1 MKKLLGVFLTI
12 GMVVS
17 MLSGCGSTAKNSS
30 TSSAT
35 AASAAAEVSAA
46 VSAEATSDAAKS
58 EAVDGSKMKI
68 ALLIPGNLGDK
79 SFFDGSKAALDEIGK
94 KFGAKTDYVEMG
106 TDASKYEATYEDYC
120 EDGYDLILTISTA
133 GDDTLKKMAQ
143 EYPDQKFINLDT
155 DSEGFPSNVLPVTTK
170 SNEMSAL
177 AGVVAALKAKDAGS
191 NEIGFIGGM
200 DIPGINYFLV
210 GYIEGAQSVNP
221 DIKVNASYVG
231 SFTDSAKAKE
241 LAGIMYQSGVPIIY
255 QAAGGS
261 GLGVFEAAVAADK
274 LAIGVDSDQALSL
287 EEGSP
292 DEAKHIVTSAEKLA
306 SVYAV
311 DLVEKYIKGELTFG
325 TKMVLGLKEGAVG
338 IAKNTYYD
346 SLMTDE
352 EKKTVDD
359 MEQKIIS
366 GEVKL
371 TDTTALTTDQITK
384 IRSSVAPQ

>member
-1 MKKLLGVFLTI
+1 
-12 GMVVS
+12 
-17 MLSGCGSTAKNSS
+17 
-30 TSSAT
+30 
-35 AASAAAEVSAA
+35 
-46 VSAEATSDAAKS
+46 
-58 EAVDGSKMKI
+58 
-68 ALLIPGNLGDK
+68 
-79 SFFDGSKAALDEIGK
+79 
-94 KFGAKTDYVEMG
+94 
-106 TDASKYEATYEDYC
+106 
-120 EDGYDLILTISTA
+120 
-133 GDDTLKKMAQ
+133 
-143 EYPDQKFINLDT
+143 
-155 DSEGFPSNVLPVTTK
+155 
-170 SNEMSAL
+170 
-177 AGVVAALKAKDAGS
+177 
-191 NEIGFIGGM
+191 
-200 DIPGINYFLV
+200 
-210 GYIEGAQSVNP
+210 
-221 DIKVNASYVG
+221 
-231 SFTDSAKAKE
+231 
-241 LAGIMYQSGVPIIY
+241 MYQSGVPIIY

-325 TKMVLGLKEGAVG
+325 TKMVLGLIEGAVG